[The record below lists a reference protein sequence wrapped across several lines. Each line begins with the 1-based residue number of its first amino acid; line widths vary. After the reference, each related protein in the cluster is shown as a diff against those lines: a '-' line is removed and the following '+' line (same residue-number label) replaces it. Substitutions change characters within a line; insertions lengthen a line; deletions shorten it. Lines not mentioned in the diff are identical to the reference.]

1 MRASGGNNADR
12 FLLIPGYNTDTAL
25 TCDERFRLPED
36 TVDDHLIVSIH
47 YYSPAEFVLAEH
59 DSDWCTPVDVWGS
72 DEEVAAVETDFAKQK
87 ARFIDNGIPVIIGE
101 YGLLTEPVDHKDH
114 DSNIKW
120 LRTVIRCALTNGS
133 CPILWDTSTKE
144 MRFLNRETGRFF
156 DPEVE
161 AIYQEA
167 RTMSVAQ

>member
-1 MRASGGNNADR
+1 M
-12 FLLIPGYNTDTAL
+12 
-25 TCDERFRLPED
+25 
-36 TVDDHLIVSIH
+36 
-47 YYSPAEFVLAEH
+47 
-59 DSDWCTPVDVWGS
+59 
-72 DEEVAAVETDFAKQK
+72 AAVEADFAKQK